1 MISIRKAVAQDMP
14 LLADFQLSLAQE
26 TENVQLD
33 KAIVMKGLKALFDDP
48 SRGQY
53 YVAEYNQQAVGCHL
67 ITFEWSEWRN
77 GMVWWLQSVYV
88 SAEYRKHKIFS
99 AMYNN
104 LIRTIQDN
112 PSVIGLRLY
121 VDKSNEQAQQVYK
134 AMGMNGEHYT
144 VFEWMKTG
152 S

>member
-1 MISIRKAVAQDMP
+1 MVEDIS
-14 LLADFQLSLAQE
+14 LLADFQLSLARE
-26 TENVQLD
+26 TENIALD
-33 KAIVMKGLKALFDDP
+33 KAIVTKGLKALFDDP
-48 SRGQY
+48 SKGVY
-53 YVAEYNQQAVGCHL
+53 YVAEHNQESVGCHL

-88 SAEYRKHKIFS
+88 SEEYRKHKVFS

-104 LIRTIQDN
+104 LIRMIHSD

-121 VDKSNEQAQQVYK
+121 VDKSNERAQQVYT

-144 VFEWMKTG
+144 VYEWMKTG
-152 S
+152 G